1 MLSETITEKLRKDF
15 PDSQFEITD
24 LTGSGDHYRV
34 HIRSSHFR
42 GLSLIKQHQR
52 VYAALSELLS
62 GPLHAL
68 QLETEDLPE
77 ISGDK

>member
-1 MLSETITEKLRKDF
+1 MLSQILSEKLRQSF

-24 LTGSGDHYRV
+24 LTGGGDHYRV

-42 GLSLIKQHQR
+42 GLSLIKQHQK

-77 ISGDK
+77 ASGQK